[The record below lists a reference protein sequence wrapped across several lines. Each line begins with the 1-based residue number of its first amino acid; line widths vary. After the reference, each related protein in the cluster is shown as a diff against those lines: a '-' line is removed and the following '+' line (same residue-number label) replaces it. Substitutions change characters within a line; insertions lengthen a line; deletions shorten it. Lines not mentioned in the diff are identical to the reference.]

1 MPKANVITAERNG
14 SMCDSDRNAPLH
26 PVMNIHG
33 RAGQTSNIPPVRA
46 AGEGRYL
53 LKLGNGQNWEIVTT
67 EDIGP
72 WVGKLA
78 SIMRLKQCE
87 PNGYPKLLF
96 IREERVI
103 NRRQGLPPWPEEG
116 ISGNLPSDGWKAY
129 PLPSL
134 RFWVHPD
141 VPDVVCEMA
150 GDCGHE
156 LEIVQMGQALCPI
169 YFRAM
174 QSGGLPIHAA
184 LVERKGKGFLIAAP
198 GGTGKS
204 TCCRRIHRP
213 WSALSDDLSFVVADK
228 NGNYR
233 VHPFPTWSDYLW
245 KRSEPTWDVQS
256 HLPLS
261 AIVFLEQGTK
271 DEMTPIGKGEAA
283 ACIIEAASQIC
294 LSFWRDLA
302 PGESRTMKKMIFDN
316 ACGLA
321 RSIPAFRLRA
331 SIDGRFWEE
340 MEAVAR

>member
-1 MPKANVITAERNG
+1 MMTAERCRPENNR
-14 SMCDSDRNAPLH
+14 SPATD
-26 PVMNIHG
+26 
-33 RAGQTSNIPPVRA
+33 
-46 AGEGRYL
+46 GEARYI
-53 LKLGNGQNWEIVTT
+53 LKLGNGQNWEIVTVG
-67 EDIGP
+67 DSGP
-72 WVGKLA
+72 WGAKLA
-78 SIMRLKQCE
+78 SIMRLEQCD
-87 PNGYPKLLF
+87 PNGNPKLLF
-96 IREERVI
+96 VRTERLMDL
-103 NRRQGLPPWPEEG
+103 RQRLLPRAGED
-116 ISGNLPSDGWKAY
+116 ILKDLPSDGWKSY
-129 PLPSL
+129 ELPSL
-134 RFWVHPD
+134 RFWVNPD
-141 VPDVVCEMA
+141 LSGVVCEMA

-204 TCCRRIHRP
+204 TCSRRIPRP
-213 WSALSDDLSFVVADK
+213 WRALSDDLSLVVADK

-245 KRSEPTWDVQS
+245 KRSEPSWDVQS